1 MTEHDLLA
9 KLHTVLAEQLLERV
23 TDPEAKS
30 ADLNVARQFLKDN
43 GIEALATKAQ
53 AVGLS
58 ASGQGPISSDE
69 ECEASIIKNKSRMAR
84 TKLQNFVLYKFWYRK
99 PKKVPTLPNTCN
111 RNN

>member
-43 GIEALATKAQ
+43 GIEALATKGSLLADL
-53 AVGLS
+53 V
-58 ASGQGPISSDE
+58 
-69 ECEASIIKNKSRMAR
+69 N
-84 TKLQNFVLYKFWYRK
+84 
-99 PKKVPTLPNTCN
+99 TLPDFTDEDADLTEMQ
-111 RNN
+111 RH